1 MSSAPP
7 EGFEVP
13 LHRSLVEPITMMGL
27 PRSTALALWTGIA
40 AILLGGHQLWILPV
54 GLVAHLACVAAA
66 KVDPYVFDVFI
77 LALKTHRRLE
87 P

>member
-1 MSSAPP
+1 MSAPIP

-27 PRSTALALWTGIA
+27 PRSAALALWTGIA
-40 AILLGGHQLWILPV
+40 AILFGGHQLWILPV
-54 GLVAHLACVAAA
+54 GLLAHLACVAAA
-66 KVDPYVFDVFI
+66 KADPYVFDVFI
-77 LALKTHRRLE
+77 LAVKTQRRLD

>member
-1 MSSAPP
+1 MSSPLP

-27 PRSTALALWTGIA
+27 PRSTALTLWTGIA
-40 AILLGGHQLWILPV
+40 AILFGGHQFWILPV
-54 GLVAHLACVAAA
+54 GLVVHGVRVAAA
-66 KVDPYVFDVFI
+66 KSDPYVFDVFV
-77 LALKTHRRLE
+77 LAVKTQRRLD

>member
-1 MSSAPP
+1 MSPPVP

-13 LHRSLVEPITMMGL
+13 LHRSLVEPITIMGL

-40 AILLGGHQLWILPV
+40 SLLFGGHQLWILPV
-54 GLVAHLACVAAA
+54 GLVLHLACVAAA
-66 KVDPYVFDVFI
+66 KADPYIFDVFV
-77 LALKTHRRLE
+77 LALKTQRRLD